1 MTHPAAVAA
10 LAALQTRIGQ
20 EVQVSDWLPIMQE
33 RVDAFAEA
41 TGDHQWIHV
50 DAARARAAAARGWA
64 RARRESPFGGPIA
77 HGYLTLSLLVMLRDL
92 ADPAKQVPGVRQV
105 INYGLDKVRFPAPV
119 PVGARIRARFVLLTV
134 SELKP
139 GVLQATER
147 CTIEIEGGAKP
158 ACIAD
163 SVFLLQF

>member
-1 MTHPAAVAA
+1 MSNPAAATA
-10 LAALQTRIGQ
+10 LAALQARVGQ
-20 EVQVSDWLPIMQE
+20 EVHVSDWLPIAQQ
-33 RVDAFAEA
+33 RIDAFADA
-41 TGDHQWIHV
+41 TGDRQWIHV
-50 DAARARAAAARGWA
+50 DVE

-77 HGYLTLSLLVMLRDL
+77 HGYLTLSLLVMLRGL
-92 ADPAKQVPGVRQV
+92 VDPAMLAPGVRQV

-119 PVGARIRARFVLLTV
+119 PAGARIRARSTLLAV

-139 GVLQATER
+139 GMLQATER
-147 CTIEIEGGAKP
+147 CTVEIDGGAKP